1 MGKKLNIENVLN
13 IFQREKYRQLKD
25 DLQRKPEFVKIQ
37 AAFEQAKRKYDA
49 ERVLYEQSKQ
59 KQSEISNAINQL
71 ETALTQEHKRV
82 ADLDK
87 KIQ

>member
-1 MGKKLNIENVLN
+1 M
-13 IFQREKYRQLKD
+13 KD
-25 DLQRKPEFVKIQ
+25 ELQRKPEFAKIQ
-37 AAFEQAKRKYDA
+37 SAFEQAKRKYDA

-59 KQSEISNAINQL
+59 KQTEITNAINQL
-71 ETALTQEHKRV
+71 ETALTSERKRV